1 MDNIEAEIR
10 NNLYEFYDCV
20 AQICGIYSEK
30 QDCWSIIRNIPKV
43 WPRIIYRVDNEIVDQ
58 KSSVIFSEKVK
69 SGSYPELLISE
80 DENIQQ
86 IDPFLRMLGF
96 YPFSAWKGMALT
108 NRFNIVSPQLPETVQ
123 IVRCES
129 SDDIEQWMQI
139 VTSEL
144 ITPVQFDKVLLESL
158 IDQSGVEVYLLKYNG
173 VGVSTILVF
182 NSETSTGLYFIAT
195 QKSAQR
201 QGFAKL
207 LVQQILSQNTRKSKL
222 PVILHATKTGEVL
235 YSKLGFLPFNQF
247 FLYRYLNTNL

>member
-1 MDNIEAEIR
+1 MDNIEVEIR
-10 NNLYEFYDCV
+10 NNLYEFYDRV
-20 AQICGIYSEK
+20 AQICGIYSER
-30 QDCWSIIRNIPKV
+30 QDHWSVIKNIPKV
-43 WPRIIYRVDNEIVDQ
+43 WPRIIYRINTEIIEQ
-58 KSSVIFSEKVK
+58 KSSIIFAEKVK
-69 SGSYPELLISE
+69 SDSYPELLISE

-96 YPFSAWKGMALT
+96 CPFSAWKGMAL
-108 NRFNIVSPQLPETVQ
+108 NNMGEIVSPQLPETIQ

-182 NSETSTGLYFIAT
+182 NSGTSTGLYFIAT
-195 QKSAQR
+195 KKLAQR

-207 LVQQILSQNTRKSKL
+207 LVQQILSQNARKSKM
-222 PVILHATKTGEVL
+222 PVILHATKTGEAL

-247 FLYRYLNTNL
+247 FLYRYLNADL

>member
-1 MDNIEAEIR
+1 MDNIEVEIR

-20 AQICGIYSEK
+20 AHNGGIYSEK
-30 QDCWSIIRNIPKV
+30 QDCWSVIKNVPKV
-43 WPRIIYRVDNEIVDQ
+43 WPRIIYRINTEIVEQ
-58 KSSVIFSEKVK
+58 KSSIIFSEKVK

-86 IDPFLRMLGF
+86 IDPFFRTLGF
-96 YPFSAWKGMALT
+96 YPFSAWKGMAIR
-108 NRFNIVSPQLPETVQ
+108 NMGDIVTSQLPETVQ
-123 IVRCES
+123 IVRCEN
-129 SDDIEQWMQI
+129 SDDIEQWIQI

-144 ITPVQFDKVLLESL
+144 ITPVQFDKVLLENL

-173 VGVSTILVF
+173 KGVSTMLVF
-182 NSETSTGLYFIAT
+182 SSETSTGLYFIAT

-207 LVQQILSQNTRKSKL
+207 LVQQILSQNARKSKL
-222 PVILHATKTGEVL
+222 PVILHATKTGEAL

-247 FLYRYLNTNL
+247 FLYRYINANL

>member
-1 MDNIEAEIR
+1 MDNIEVEIR

-20 AQICGIYSEK
+20 AQNCGIYSEK
-30 QDCWSIIRNIPKV
+30 QDCWSVIRNIPKV
-43 WPRIIYRVDNEIVDQ
+43 WPRIIYRVNTEILEQ
-58 KSSVIFSEKVK
+58 KSSIIFAEKVK
-69 SGSYPELLISE
+69 SGYFPELLISG

-86 IDPFLRMLGF
+86 IDPFFRTLGF
-96 YPFSAWKGMALT
+96 YPFSAWKGMAL
-108 NRFNIVSPQLPETVQ
+108 NNMGEIVSPQLPETVQ

-129 SDDIEQWMQI
+129 SDDIEQWIQI

-144 ITPVQFDKVLLESL
+144 IAPVQFDKVLLESL
-158 IDQSGVEVYLLKYNG
+158 IDQSRVEVYLLKYNG
-173 VGVSTILVF
+173 KGVSTMLVF

-207 LVQQILSQNTRKSKL
+207 LVQQILSQIARKSKL
-222 PVILHATKTGEVL
+222 PVILHATKTGEAL

-247 FLYRYLNTNL
+247 FLYRYINASL